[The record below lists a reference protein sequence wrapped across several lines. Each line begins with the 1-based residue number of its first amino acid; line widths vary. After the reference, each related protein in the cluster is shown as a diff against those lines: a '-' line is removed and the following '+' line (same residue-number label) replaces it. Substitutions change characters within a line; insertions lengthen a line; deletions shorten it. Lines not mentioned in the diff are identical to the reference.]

1 MEKSEEL
8 SKARLGY
15 NRDYGPS
22 TDLAAEPKRLK
33 AGETV
38 DEVGMDTSSSSSSVK
53 GKGTLAYSIC
63 HHLRAWETNVTQS
76 SDSIVLPED
85 VHMADIGKEKI
96 NVGIIRR

>member
-53 GKGTLAYSIC
+53 
-63 HHLRAWETNVTQS
+63 
-76 SDSIVLPED
+76 ED

-96 NVGIIRR
+96 NVGIIRKWRNARKNWQTISKNGLRC